1 VTAFAAFVSSA
12 VSLAALEP
20 STASLAG
27 YGEITFTPM
36 CDGQLWPGSVL
47 VVVDARTSRSVYR
60 ADPLTGILHQLSG
73 TRDWLAGDDCPIL
86 DLCRPLCREVRDI
99 DESLAVMVHRLGKKT
114 PERLA
119 QAALWRDAALEAF
132 LEGRAPDARAA
143 KRLVSHLMPTLPASL
158 QKAVLAKRRLR
169 LELSPGLD
177 VRR

>member
-12 VSLAALEP
+12 VRLEALQP
-20 STASLAG
+20 AVVSLAG
-27 YGEITFTPM
+27 CGEVTFTPM

-60 ADPLTGILHQLSG
+60 AEPLTGILHQLSG

-99 DESLAVMVHRLGKKT
+99 DESLAIMVHKLSKRT
-114 PERLA
+114 PARLA
-119 QAALWRDAALEAF
+119 QAAAWRDAAVEAF
-132 LEGRAPDARAA
+132 LSGEAPDARLA
-143 KRLVSHLMPTLPASL
+143 KRQTAHLMPAVPAGL
-158 QKAVLAKRRLR
+158 QKAVMAKRRLR